1 MKLDKFLSRYHFNF
15 KLPLQCEAFHVK
27 KNLVKD
33 KQRECNIHFYKHCYN
48 RFRYSLQVVVVIFR
62 HLLGN

>member
-1 MKLDKFLSRYHFNF
+1 MKLDTFLSRHFNF

-27 KNLVKD
+27 NHVKD
-33 KQRECNIHFYKHCYN
+33 KQREYNVQFYKHCYY

-62 HLLGN
+62 QLLGN